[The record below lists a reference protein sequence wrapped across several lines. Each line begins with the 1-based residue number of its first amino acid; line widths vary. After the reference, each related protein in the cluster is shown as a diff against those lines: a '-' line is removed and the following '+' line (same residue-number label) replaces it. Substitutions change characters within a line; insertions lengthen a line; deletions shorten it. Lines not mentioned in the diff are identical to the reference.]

1 MWGLQAA
8 RATGSAH
15 DALRKTGSRF
25 SSSTRFCMGNHAGP
39 AVLATHNNLEAAGS
53 SSSSSSG
60 QSSREVGLRSSLPG
74 DSAHQQACPAPAG
87 PGPAVVEDWQG
98 LEGETTR
105 TMACKDA
112 FHDTFA
118 YPTNGM
124 VAAARL
130 NAALPLYAVGRKCAA
145 PYRVTNLRQ
154 SRRLLQTDGRV
165 RVRVPAAGSKAGGA
179 GERQAGSLSV
189 KREDAAAVSWVEQP
203 LLETAGYLS
212 VYKELSKIK
221 LSGLVVL
228 TTMVGYAMA
237 PGAFSGTELFLT
249 TLGTSFCVASANT
262 LNQVRVVSYRYHYC
276 RIITQHDDK
285 LKLDVWRTCLPPAPP
300 PSLPPSRPL
309 SLVYGCTRLEFTVF
323 PRSPS
328 PSPFSLLQWIEV
340 PYDSQMK
347 RTKNRPVVRGAIS
360 PLHALAVGVGFGLA
374 GAGVLCTTVNHATA
388 FMGTGNTIL
397 YAGVYTYMK
406 RTSIYNTVSARM
418 PLDATGC
425 HWISFKCPASILY
438 IYLPCSFRRPTV
450 HYYIILVHVLPPPP
464 SLTFF
469 FFFAASSGFTVL
481 TGFLTWCCC
490 A

>member
-262 LNQVRVVSYRYHYC
+262 LNQ
-276 RIITQHDDK
+276 
-285 LKLDVWRTCLPPAPP
+285 
-300 PSLPPSRPL
+300 
-309 SLVYGCTRLEFTVF
+309 
-323 PRSPS
+323 
-328 PSPFSLLQWIEV
+328 WIEV

-406 RTSIYNTVSARM
+406 RTSIYNTWVGSVVGAVP
-418 PLDATGC
+418 PLIGWVAATGGIDTGGMVLAAALYAWQFPHFNALSWNLRGDYSRAGYRMMSVTDPKLC
-425 HWISFKCPASILY
+425 RQVALRYSAAMIPISLMASYCGMCDWWLA
-438 IYLPCSFRRPTV
+438 LDSTV
-450 HYYIILVHVLPPPP
+450 IN
-464 SLTFF
+464 
-469 FFFAASSGFTVL
+469 
-481 TGFLTWCCC
+481 GFLTYRAWQFYKD
-490 A
+490 ANDQTARKLFMASIWHLPAFKFSRGLGL